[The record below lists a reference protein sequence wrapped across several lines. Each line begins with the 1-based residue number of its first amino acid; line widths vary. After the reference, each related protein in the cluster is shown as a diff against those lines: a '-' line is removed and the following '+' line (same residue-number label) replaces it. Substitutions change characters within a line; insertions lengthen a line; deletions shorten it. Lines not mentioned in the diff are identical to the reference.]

1 MKVELIIS
9 KEAIRRVTNDFDK
22 FAAKKLRE
30 INIETYKGANNIR
43 NSAMLSV
50 PVDSGNLKGNIIVQ
64 KETSATLPTNKGI
77 VYEVGTNVEY
87 APHVEYG
94 TKFQRAQPYL
104 RPAFLK
110 EIPRYIAAIKKIWR
124 SK

>member
-43 NSAMLSV
+43 NSAVSAV
-50 PVDSGNLKGNIIVQ
+50 PVDTGRLKTSIIVQ
-64 KETSATLPTNKGI
+64 KETSASLPTNKGI

-94 TKFQRAQPYL
+94 TIFQRAQPYL

-124 SK
+124 TK